1 MNNRIVYLKDL
12 IKEKGREDNKPQVI
26 LGKDS
31 KGEIVTKELDNL
43 LISGHTHSGKSMF
56 LNSVIY
62 TLLNTSSSEDVEL
75 VLIDT
80 KFAGFY
86 IYKGIKY
93 LRGKVNQFLD
103 ESIDALKGCVL
114 EIERRKKENVNSP
127 NIVILIDEF
136 AVIGEPISEE
146 LICRIAKEGKEV
158 GIYIILSSSMASERV
173 FTEKIRDSISKRLV
187 GSVVSKEDSLL
198 LLNEEGAEKLLGNG
212 DMIFKDMDTK
222 ESIRVQT
229 PYISIEDQKV
239 IINTVSKV
247 SEYKEIQLKENR
259 EEIDSLYED
268 AKKIVI
274 MEQKASASLLQRRL
288 KIGYNNAARLIEQ
301 LEVVGVIGPQIE
313 VNPRKVLVH
322 NHKIEEETNPL
333 LEDAKRVVAE
343 YGFFSVPLLYREL
356 KIGWNRARRL
366 YNQLKNNN
374 GYGKESEYVISKNF
388 LNSDNL
394 KGEDP
399 LFEDAK
405 MVVVMEGKASAF
417 ILQSMLNI
425 GFDCALRL
433 MGELEKNEV
442 IIKRELSDS
451 WKVLLTKKKYEAEIK
466 KRDIERKR
474 GVRNEYTQLTIEEK
488 ENLLYEEAIK
498 LVIDEKKVSASLLQE
513 RLGIGYNTTMRLIE
527 RLEGEGIISKIFV

>member
-12 IKEKGREDNKPQVI
+12 IKENVREDNKLKVI

-31 KGEIVTKELDNL
+31 KGEIVIKELDNL

-80 KFAGFY
+80 KFAEFY

-136 AVIGEPISEE
+136 ADLVIGEPISEE

-229 PYISIEDQKV
+229 PYISFEDQKV

-247 SEYKEIQLKENR
+247 SEYKDIQLKENR

-268 AKKIVI
+268 AKKIVV
-274 MEQKASASLLQRRL
+274 MEQRASASLLQRRL

-301 LEVVGVIGPQIE
+301 LEAAGVIGPQILE
-313 VNPRKVLVH
+313 SPRKVLVDRYGSSLVSTKEV
-322 NHKIEEETNPL
+322 NNLDRKYVEEIEKDDEKLYEV
-333 LEDAKRVVAE
+333 AKRVV
-343 YGFFSVPLLYREL
+343 
-356 KIGWNRARRL
+356 
-366 YNQLKNNN
+366 
-374 GYGKESEYVISKNF
+374 
-388 LNSDNL
+388 
-394 KGEDP
+394 
-399 LFEDAK
+399 
-405 MVVVMEGKASAF
+405 
-417 ILQSMLNI
+417 
-425 GFDCALRL
+425 
-433 MGELEKNEV
+433 
-442 IIKRELSDS
+442 
-451 WKVLLTKKKYEAEIK
+451 
-466 KRDIERKR
+466 IERGEVTAKF
-474 GVRNEYTQLTIEEK
+474 
-488 ENLLYEEAIK
+488 
-498 LVIDEKKVSASLLQE
+498 LQ
-513 RLGIGYNTTMRLIE
+513 RHFIIGYNRASRLLDQ
-527 RLEGEGIISKIFV
+527 LEKDGVIGPKIAVKPREVLIKK